1 MTKIIKAFFI
11 TNNHINDN
19 SKIIITLIIKNS
31 NDSDNDNDICKQ

>member
-19 SKIIITLIIKNS
+19 DKLTITLIIKNS
-31 NDSDNDNDICKQ
+31 NDSDSDNDICKQ

>member
-19 SKIIITLIIKNS
+19 NITLIIKNS